1 MTTPDTLRRPDE
13 STAGQRDRSTT
24 GGDHQPTLLAFSGR
38 SARQAFAAA
47 GTR

>member
-24 GGDHQPTLLAFSGR
+24 GGDHQLALPAFCRR
-38 SARQAFAAA
+38 SERQAFAAA